1 MTIDTSIIISTYNS
15 PDWLAKVLFGYN
27 NQSYRQFEIVIADD
41 GSKQETFD
49 LIETIKKEV
58 FYPIVHVWHE
68 DNGFQKASILNK
80 AIAQAK
86 GDYIIQADGDCIL
99 HPYFVKDH
107 FDMAKENTYVF
118 GSRVNILEEALDSVF
133 KQQKTNFSA
142 FSKGIKNRTRAL
154 RIPFLSRFYKP
165 ETTISRKF
173 RGCNT
178 SFFKKDFIAVN
189 GYDENF
195 KGWGREDSE
204 LMTRFHNNGILA
216 QRIRYRGIVY
226 HIFHNIKSK
235 DQLEKNN
242 DIENLT
248 VKNKLKRCSKGIN
261 TYLNE
266 A

>member
-1 MTIDTSIIISTYNS
+1 LKTSLVISTYNW
-15 PDWLAKVLFGYN
+15 PEALHLVLKSVVEQKQLPN
-27 NQSYRQFEIVIADD
+27 ELIIADD
-41 GSKQETFD
+41 GSSAKT
-49 LIETIKKEV
+49 KEV
-58 FYPIVHVWHE
+58 IDAYRSKLSIPINHVWHE
-68 DNGFQKASILNK
+68 DNGFQKATILNK
-80 AIAQAK
+80 AIAQAQ
-86 GDYIIQADGDCIL
+86 GDYIVQADGDCIL

-107 FDMAKENTYVF
+107 LDMATENTYVF
-118 GSRVNILEEALDSVF
+118 GSRVNILEDALETLF
-133 KQQKTNFSA
+133 NEQKTNFSA

-154 RIPFLSRFYKP
+154 RIPFLSQFYKP
-165 ETTISRKF
+165 ETKISRKF

-216 QRIRYRGIVY
+216 QRIRYKGIVY
-226 HIFHNIKSK
+226 HIHHHIKSK

-248 VKNKLKRCSKGIN
+248 VKNKLKRCLNGIDS
-261 TYLNE
+261 YLNE